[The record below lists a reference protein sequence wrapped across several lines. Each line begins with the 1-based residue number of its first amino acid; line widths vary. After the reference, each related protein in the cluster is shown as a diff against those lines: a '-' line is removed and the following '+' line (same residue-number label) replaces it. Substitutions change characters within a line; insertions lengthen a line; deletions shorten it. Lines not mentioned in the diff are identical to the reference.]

1 MCPTL
6 LSLSCGYCGNCG
18 HTPKFCPT
26 LSSNKKTEAKQM
38 SKIQAMEKRELEEKN
53 ANKKK
58 VQVQTNKF
66 AAFDD
71 DEDSD
76 SEPEQT
82 LPQVASKVV
91 SASFADF
98 PALAAPA
105 TKKQT
110 LPAIKKNQP
119 KSNILSALSQV
130 CPEVSVAA
138 KMPEVYIPKPV
149 MSKLDR
155 SENKE
160 EFIERYMKEATST
173 KESILQLFM
182 KKPSRLT
189 IRVSFQHQPR
199 TGQLGTKN
207 QTMKKPNTQM
217 SKRKTGKI

>member
-1 MCPTL
+1 MSTNKKQQQFKAPFCKVCFDAGKTEKEYSSHYVRSDPGPNSKVVCPTL

-91 SASFADF
+91 SASFAD
-98 PALAAPA
+98 
-105 TKKQT
+105 
-110 LPAIKKNQP
+110 
-119 KSNILSALSQV
+119 
-130 CPEVSVAA
+130 
-138 KMPEVYIPKPV
+138 Y
-149 MSKLDR
+149 
-155 SENKE
+155 
-160 EFIERYMKEATST
+160 
-173 KESILQLFM
+173 
-182 KKPSRLT
+182 
-189 IRVSFQHQPR
+189 
-199 TGQLGTKN
+199 
-207 QTMKKPNTQM
+207 
-217 SKRKTGKI
+217 